1 MRRIRSAAAA
11 IIVLCM
17 AVMLSG
23 CLYPK
28 DRLGQYQKPPK
39 DAIMNVQAVIDQ
51 FQKDTGLLPMQ
62 NSEADT
68 PKYEKFKVDFDKL
81 QRMGYIS
88 TVPETAYEK
97 GGSYYYLIINEE
109 TDPTVKLMNLV
120 IYQQMNDLQ
129 ASIKAYADAHSGK
142 VPTAAELYPGF
153 STIDFKTL
161 DEKEPNLHSM
171 FSGSTLTPMVD
182 AKGTVSLDYGPDI
195 MQVLSKETKK
205 PADNE
210 DLRELLV
217 TSSDFVPVKSPIYHL
232 VNGEPQAAA
241 K

>member
-11 IIVLCM
+11 IIMLVM
-17 AVMLSG
+17 AVTLSG

-28 DRLGQYQKPPK
+28 DKLGQFQKPPK

-68 PKYEKFKVDFDKL
+68 PIYEKFKVDFDKL

-88 TVPETAYEK
+88 SVPETAYEK

-129 ASIKAYADAHSGK
+129 ASIKAYSDAHSGK
-142 VPTAAELYPGF
+142 VPAGAELYPGF

-161 DEKEPNLHSM
+161 GGKEPDMHSM

-182 AKGTVSLDYGPDI
+182 ANGMVYLDYGPDI
-195 MQVLSKETKK
+195 MQLLAKETKK

-210 DLRELLV
+210 DLRVVLV
-217 TSSDFVPVKSPIYHL
+217 NNSDFVPVKSPVYQL
-232 VNGEPQAAA
+232 VNGDPQAVS